1 MSVGEQMLGLDA
13 WDSFYVIIGSA
24 AGALIGLQFVVV
36 TLIAERPSLRVAE
49 AGAAFAT
56 PSIIH
61 FGTVL
66 LLSALIRVPWHTITP
81 LAALWGL
88 IGFSGLAYEIAVSRH
103 MRRQAVYEPALKDW
117 MFHLLLPSAAYA
129 LLVGSAFAATSY
141 TREALFGAGA
151 AALLL
156 LFVGIHNAWDSIA
169 YHVFGKRD
177 ATKKENS

>member
-1 MSVGEQMLGLDA
+1 MSELNA
-13 WDSFYVIIGSA
+13 WESFYVIIGSA

-56 PSIIH
+56 PSIVH

-81 LAALWGL
+81 LAVLWGI
-88 IGFSGLAYEIAVSRH
+88 IGATGLAYQIVVSRY
-103 MRRQAVYEPALKDW
+103 MRRQAIYEPELEDW
-117 MFHLLLPSAAYA
+117 VFHLLLPLAAYA
-129 LLVGSAFAATSY
+129 VLAGSAVAAIFY
-141 TREALFGAGA
+141 TRETSFCVGA

-156 LFVGIHNAWDSIA
+156 LFVGIHNAWDSIV
-169 YHVFGKRD
+169 YHVFVKRETD
-177 ATKKENS
+177 NKDGS